1 MATNE
6 LQEKLARRD
15 KINEGE
21 AAPSKVSQ
29 SVYAEFKE
37 FSILEIKEYR
47 KVFQKYDMDHSNF
60 IDFMELKLMM
70 EKLGEP
76 QTHLGLKEMIKAVDE
91 DNDGQIS
98 FREFMLI
105 FKYAKDGTLQVE
117 GLLKIADC
125 CNVSEEGVSGAK
137 SFFEAKVQ
145 QQTNDNKFEQEIRA
159 EQEKKKKELLE
170 AKERREAFKQKAAT
184 FQ

>member
-1 MATNE
+1 MADNE
-6 LQEKLARRD
+6 LMSKLNRRE

-21 AAPSKVSQ
+21 SAPSKVSQ

-47 KVFQKYDMDHSNF
+47 KIFQKYDVDRSNF
-60 IDFMELKLMM
+60 IDLMELKLMM

-76 QTHLGLKEMIKAVDE
+76 QTHLGLKDMIKAVDE
-91 DNDGQIS
+91 DSDGQIS

-105 FKYAKDGTLQVE
+105 FKFAKEGTLQVE
-117 GLLKIADC
+117 GLLKIADSC
-125 CNVSEEGVSGAK
+125 DVDKEGVGGAK
-137 SFFEAKVQ
+137 TFFEAKVQ
-145 QQTNDNKFEQEIRA
+145 QLANDNKFENEIKADQER
-159 EQEKKKKELLE
+159 KKKELVE